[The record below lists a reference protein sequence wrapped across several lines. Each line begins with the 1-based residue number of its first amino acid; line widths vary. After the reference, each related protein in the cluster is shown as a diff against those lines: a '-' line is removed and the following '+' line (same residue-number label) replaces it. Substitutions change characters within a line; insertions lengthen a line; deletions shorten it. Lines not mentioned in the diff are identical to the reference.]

1 MEFSRTR
8 QIPTKYHVNER
19 VHWSVMRKLGQECTV
34 FGVPDT
40 PYAPVNLPAAIRPDQ
55 IADIT
60 PEERTL
66 LPP

>member
-1 MEFSRTR
+1 M
-8 QIPTKYHVNER
+8 K
-19 VHWSVMRKLGQECTV
+19 KLGQKCTV